1 MATPKMYERAG
12 LPAAISGAGRRRMAQ
27 EMPAT
32 APAMMAKAPNVV
44 FAIVPDSSRWRTFHL
59 TRSVRSAAAMPQTA
73 TTPRIRTTSG
83 RVLTTNAVP
92 RPKSDP
98 MLMIM

>member
-1 MATPKMYERAG
+1 
-12 LPAAISGAGRRRMAQ
+12 
-27 EMPAT
+27 
-32 APAMMAKAPNVV
+32 
-44 FAIVPDSSRWRTFHL
+44 
-59 TRSVRSAAAMPQTA
+59 MPQTA